1 MLNSIVVNRIVTIMV
16 ENPHLQ
22 YSEECAEMKTDQVI
36 RQPEAAED
44 ATGASGRRTTASI
57 TT

>member
-1 MLNSIVVNRIVTIMV
+1 MV

-44 ATGASGRRTTASI
+44 ATRASGRRTTASI